1 MPVADVYVHYV
12 NKVERKDRTEAELI
26 KVITW
31 LTGFDS
37 KTLKN
42 HLKKQTTF
50 KEFFKAAKIHPNA
63 KLITGS
69 ICGVKIA
76 EIEDPLMKKIRYM
89 DKLVDELAKG
99 RPMEKILRSGLQGD
113 SSLKISHSYTFFA
126 FWQITND
133 PILAL
138 AVYFLM
144 VFFAFNTPLKEFC
157 NGLHIKKTPNE

>member
-12 NKVERKDRTEAELI
+12 NKVEAKERTQAELV

-31 LTGFDS
+31 LTGMDS
-37 KTLKN
+37 KTLKK
-42 HLKKQTTF
+42 HLKDKTTF
-50 KEFFKAAKIHPNA
+50 RDFFKAAKIHPNA

-113 SSLKISHSYTFFA
+113 SYFQLKYLEINFGY
-126 FWQITND
+126 
-133 PILAL
+133 
-138 AVYFLM
+138 
-144 VFFAFNTPLKEFC
+144 
-157 NGLHIKKTPNE
+157 GNEIAMSELRNATSK

>member
-37 KTLKN
+37 KTLES

-50 KEFFKAAKIHPNA
+50 KEFFKSAKIHPNA

-69 ICGVKIA
+69 ICGVKIV

-99 RPMEKILRSGLQGD
+99 RPMEKILRTTS
-113 SSLKISHSYTFFA
+113 
-126 FWQITND
+126 
-133 PILAL
+133 
-138 AVYFLM
+138 
-144 VFFAFNTPLKEFC
+144 
-157 NGLHIKKTPNE
+157 

>member
-1 MPVADVYVHYV
+1 MPVSEVYVHYV

-31 LTGFDS
+31 LTGLDS
-37 KTLKN
+37 KTLKS
-42 HLKKQTTF
+42 HLKNQTTF
-50 KEFFKAAKIHPNA
+50 KDFFKAAMIHPNA

-99 RPMEKILRSGLQGD
+99 RPLEKILRSGL
-113 SSLKISHSYTFFA
+113 
-126 FWQITND
+126 
-133 PILAL
+133 
-138 AVYFLM
+138 
-144 VFFAFNTPLKEFC
+144 
-157 NGLHIKKTPNE
+157 